1 MYLLAPRIS
10 TVHVSTSSP
19 TQRWASNLL
28 QAKLYSETQPSF
40 VCPPPTILVIV
51 FPDMIRQRKKWCS
64 ETVDYHKSA
73 RPNKILS
80 RAMFSTFGTYACR
93 KIWSLTWSCTN
104 VYAAVYK
111 VRYHG
116 HVIPTC
122 TRQSHLRNR
131 GHVVPMF
138 TGQSDIRKRD
148 DVSICTRQT
157 SEWLAV
163 LSNHMWESDSE
174 QQTIT

>member
-1 MYLLAPRIS
+1 MYQLALRLNGELPIFYRPNCIVKHNLRLS
-10 TVHVSTSSP
+10 VLRQRFSS
-19 TQRWASNLL
+19 
-28 QAKLYSETQPSF
+28 SF
-40 VCPPPTILVIV
+40 FRMV
-51 FPDMIRQRKKWCS
+51 RQRKKWCS

-157 SEWLAV
+157 SEGLAV
-163 LSNHMWESDSE
+163 FSNHMWESDSE